1 MENNRILGIGMLLFI
16 VGSTLADS
24 PNLIPCIVI
33 DSIGLVLMLVGLHIY
48 HSRKEE

>member
-24 PNLIPCIVI
+24 PNLIPCFVI
-33 DSIGLVLMLVGLHIY
+33 DCIGLALITIGLHIY